1 MLILRD
7 YQQTGV
13 DLIRGEFVKKIRSTL
28 FVLATGG
35 GKTVI
40 FCHVAQQTAARNK
53 NVLILVHRVE
63 LLRQTSK
70 ALSKSNVEHGLI
82 NPKYT
87 PNLTAPVQ
95 VASVQTLIKRLSQM
109 TPPDLIIID
118 EAHHATAGSWRK
130 VVDYFPNAR
139 ILGVTATP
147 IRGDRKGLDEL
158 FESIVVGPQT
168 PDLIEL
174 GFLVKPIIYAPPKQ
188 IDFSEVKVVRGD
200 YDSKQITEIMDRP
213 TITGSAVEHYSK
225 ICPGVPCVV
234 FCVSVSHA
242 EHVAEDFRQKGF
254 SAYSVDGSMDDDQR
268 SRILSGL
275 GDGTIQIVT
284 SCDLISEGTDIPAIE
299 CAILLRPT
307 QSTGLYIQQV
317 GRALRLSEGKTRAV
331 ILDHVGNVLNHGFP
345 DDFRE
350 WTLEGRKKGKKLTP
364 AEKDIRAQQC
374 EQCFGMHEPAPVCP
388 YCGHTNKT
396 EYKSP
401 REVEGELIQLKRDEE
416 NKKKEDKE
424 TEKKRL
430 IQLKEV
436 EKQEKEKIKK
446 IKRKEVKDAKTIT
459 DLLVIQKER
468 GYKNGWAKTQMEMKN
483 GKFFKK

>member
-1 MLILRD
+1 MLTLRP

-13 DLIRGEFVKKIRSTL
+13 DSIRAEFINKKRAPL

-40 FCHVAQQTAARNK
+40 FCHIAQQTAARNK
-53 NVLILVHRVE
+53 KVLILVHRVE

-70 ALSKSNVEHGLI
+70 ALSKSGVEHGLI

-87 PNLTAPVQ
+87 PNHSANVQ
-95 VASVQTLIKRLSQM
+95 VASVQTLIKRLNQIK
-109 TPPDLIIID
+109 PPDLIIID

-130 VVDYFPNAR
+130 IVDHFSRAR

-147 IRGDRKGLDEL
+147 IRGDGKGLDGL
-158 FESIVVGPQT
+158 FDSIVVGPQT

-188 IDFSEVKVVRGD
+188 LDFSEVKVVRGE
-200 YDSKQITEIMDRP
+200 YDQKEVATIMDRP
-213 TITGSAVEHYSK
+213 TITGSAVEHYKK

-242 EHVAEDFRQKGF
+242 EHVAEDFRQSGF
-254 SAYSVDGSMDDDQR
+254 RAYSVDGTMDDETR
-268 SRILSGL
+268 SRILNGL
-275 GDGTIQIVT
+275 GDGSIEIVT

-317 GRALRLSEGKTRAV
+317 GRALRLSEGKTRAI

-345 DDFRE
+345 DDVRE
-350 WTLEGRKKGKKLTP
+350 WTLEGRKKGKRKTA

-401 REVEGELIQLKRDEE
+401 REIEGELIQLKRDEE
-416 NKKKEDKE
+416 NRKKENKE
-424 TEKKRL
+424 AEKQRL
-430 IQLKEV
+430 IQLKKS
-436 EKQEKEKIKK
+436 EKLEKEKIKK
-446 IKRKEVKDAKTIT
+446 EKKQKIKDAKTLT
-459 DLLVIQKER
+459 DFLVIQKDY
-468 GYKNGWAKTQMEMKN
+468 GYKNGWAKMRWDMKT
-483 GKFFKK
+483 GKFFK

>member
-1 MLILRD
+1 MLKLRP

-13 DLIRGEFVKKIRSTL
+13 DSIRAEYINKKKSPL

-40 FCHVAQQTAARNK
+40 FCHIAQQTALKNK

-70 ALSKSNVEHGLI
+70 ALQKSGVEHGLI

-87 PNLTAPVQ
+87 PNLRANVQ
-95 VASVQTLIKRLSQM
+95 VASVQTLIKRLEKIN
-109 TPPDLIIID
+109 PPDLIIID

-147 IRGDRKGLDEL
+147 IRGDGKGLDEL
-158 FESIVVGPQT
+158 FDSIVVGPQT

-174 GFLVKPIIYAPPKQ
+174 GYLVKPVIFAPPTA
-188 IDFSEVKVVRGD
+188 IDFSAVKIVRGD
-200 YDSKQITEIMDRP
+200 YDQKQVTEIMDRP
-213 TITGSAVEHYSK
+213 TITGSAVEHYKK

-242 EHVAEDFRQKGF
+242 EHVAEEFRQNGF
-254 SAYSVDGSMDDDQR
+254 KAYSVDGSQDDETR
-268 SRILSGL
+268 SRILNGL
-275 GDGTIQIVT
+275 GDGTIEVVT

-317 GRALRLSEGKTRAV
+317 GRALRLAEGKNRAV
-331 ILDHVGNVLNHGFP
+331 ILDHVGNVMNHGFP
-345 DDFRE
+345 DDVRE
-350 WTLEGRKKGKKLTP
+350 WTLEGRKKGKRKS
-364 AEKDIRAQQC
+364 KDEPEVRARQC
-374 EQCFGMHEPAPVCP
+374 ESCFVVHEPAPTCP
-388 YCGHTNKT
+388 NCGFVYKT
-396 EYKSP
+396 EFKTP
-401 REVEGELIQLKRDEE
+401 NEIEGELVEIENQKKSELK
-416 NKKKEDKE
+416 
-424 TEKKRL
+424 
-430 IQLKEV
+430 
-436 EKQEKEKIKK
+436 KIKK
-446 IKRKEVKDAKTIT
+446 QEIKNASSMAE
-459 DLLVIQKER
+459 LLVIQKKY
-468 GYKNGWAKTQMEMKN
+468 GYKNGWARLKWSMKN
-483 GKFFKK
+483 GSFFQK